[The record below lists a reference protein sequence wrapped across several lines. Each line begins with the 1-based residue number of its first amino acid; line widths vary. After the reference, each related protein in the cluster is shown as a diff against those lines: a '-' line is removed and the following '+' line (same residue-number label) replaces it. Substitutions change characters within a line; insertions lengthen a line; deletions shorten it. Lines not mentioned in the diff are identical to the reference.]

1 MRKSWMA
8 WGAWM
13 AWFLAAT
20 LALSACGGGGNDR
33 TKAKLRLVN
42 ASAGYASLDLRV
54 DDTLTQGAVSYGN
67 TASYTEV
74 SPGNADSSLTVAGS
88 ATALLAFKP
97 ALSKD
102 RHYTLLAYGGQG
114 ALKQVLLDDNAGQ
127 PETGRAL
134 LRVVNAAP
142 DAGALDVYLTG
153 SDEPLASAVP
163 AQGAAAVGTV
173 GEWLTVSA
181 ATWRLR
187 ITAAG
192 NKADLRIDLPALALP
207 SQQVATLVIT
217 PGRGGVLVNTLLLV
231 QQGSITAGPSPQ
243 ARVRLAAGV
252 ADGGAVAARVGGT
265 TLASN
270 VGSPAVDIYTLLPA
284 GTVPVVVSVNGQ
296 AVPMP
301 DAALLAGADYTLLVR
316 GPLGA
321 AQATWIE
328 DDNTLPA
335 NTSQAKLRLVHGV
348 ADFAEQVA
356 MTADFVPV
364 ADGIGPGLAST
375 SRLVNA
381 TAAAS
386 LSVTGT
392 GRSTPLFTAVEQR
405 LEAGANYTVFVVG
418 PANAVVGIV
427 RKDR

>member
-1 MRKSWMA
+1 MRKPWMA
-8 WGAWM
+8 W
-13 AWFLAAT
+13 LLTAAV
-20 LALSACGGGGNDR
+20 ALTACGGGNNDR

-42 ASAGYASLDLRV
+42 ASSGYTSLDLRV
-54 DDTLTQGAVSYGN
+54 DDTLAQGAVAYGHS
-67 TASYTEV
+67 ASYTEV
-74 SPGNADSSLTVAGS
+74 APGNADSTITVAGS

-114 ALKQVLLDDNAGQ
+114 ALKQVLLDDNAGE
-127 PETGRAL
+127 PDTGRAM

-142 DAGALDVYLTG
+142 DAQALDIYLTG

-163 AQGAAAVGTV
+163 AQAAAAVGTV
-173 GEWLTVSA
+173 GEWLSVSA

-207 SQQVATLVIT
+207 SKQVATLVIT

-231 QQGSITAGPSPQ
+231 QQGSITAGASPQ

-265 TLASN
+265 TLATN
-270 VGSPAVDIYTLLPA
+270 VGSPAVDVYSLLPA
-284 GTVPVVVSVNGQ
+284 GTLPVVVAVNGQ

-301 DAALLAGADYTLLVR
+301 DATLQPGADYTLLVR

-328 DDNTLPA
+328 DDNHLPTNA
-335 NTSQAKLRLVHGV
+335 SQAKVRLVHGV
-348 ADFAEQVA
+348 ADFAEAIA

-364 ADGIGPGLAST
+364 ADGIGPGRASAP
-375 SRLVNA
+375 RLVSA
-381 TAAAS
+381 TATAS
-386 LSVTGT
+386 LSVTGS
-392 GRSTPLFTAVEQR
+392 GRTTPLFTATEQR

-418 PANAVVGIV
+418 PANAAVGIV

>member
-1 MRKSWMA
+1 MHKPWMVWLTVSLTA
-8 WGAWM
+8 GVM
-13 AWFLAAT
+13 LLA
-20 LALSACGGGGNDR
+20 ACGGGSNDR

-42 ASAGYASLDLRV
+42 ASSGYTALDLRV
-54 DDTLTQGAVSYGN
+54 DDTLTQGAVPYGH
-67 TASYTEV
+67 TASYVEV
-74 SPGNADSSLTVAGS
+74 SPGDADSAIAVAGS
-88 ATALLAFKP
+88 ATALLSFTP
-97 ALSKD
+97 TLSKD
-102 RHYTLLAYGGQG
+102 RYYTLLAYGGQG
-114 ALKQVLLDDNAGQ
+114 ALKQVQLDDNVGE
-127 PETGRAL
+127 PDTGRAL

-142 DAGALDVYLTG
+142 DAGAVDIYLTG

-163 AQGAAAVGTV
+163 LQSAAAVGAV
-173 GEWLTVSA
+173 GDWLTVNA

-207 SQQVATLVIT
+207 SRQIATLVIT

-231 QQGSITAGPSPQ
+231 QQGSITAGASPQ

-252 ADGGAVAARVGGT
+252 ADGGAVAARVGST
-265 TLASN
+265 VLATN
-270 VGSPAVDIYTLLPA
+270 VGSPAVDVYTLLPA

-296 AVPMP
+296 AVLMP

-316 GPLGA
+316 GPLDA

-335 NTSQAKLRLVHGV
+335 NANQAKLRLVHGV
-348 ADFAEQVA
+348 ADFSAAIA

-364 ADGIGPGLAST
+364 ADGVSPGTAST
-375 SRLVNA
+375 HRLVNA
-381 TAAAS
+381 TTTAS
-386 LSVTGT
+386 LSVTGS
-392 GRSTPLFTAVEQR
+392 GRSTPLFGAVDQH

-418 PANAVVGIV
+418 PAASAVGIL